1 LSIYQ
6 IKLTI
11 NVPPRAKNPIFED
24 DNKSKE
30 LARLLKSKNP
40 QDLEAANR
48 IIKNMVKQDEI
59 QTERVS
65 NRMIELEH
73 INNNIKLLNDMLLNY
88 NQGLATESEKETIK
102 YLYDELERHRSNLVK
117 IATETE
123 DDDDA
128 INEILK
134 TNDQSERIINQ
145 YKLIILKEV
154 NGVRN
159 SSQLDD
165 VKLVNLN
172 AVASFEDTDFNG
184 QKTSNASNN
193 SLLLNSSL
201 TSEPGQTRSSE
212 SKGSNYDPLKEL
224 QDLFATPNTEQRNG
238 GYHGSNDFNEFT
250 FSSGTNSNPTSN
262 IENLLSS
269 ISINP
274 GQSQTKPVL
283 TPTNLNPS
291 IVQNSKPKSHTE
303 TSKDIL
309 IELFTSLK
317 IIIFKFAR

>member
-1 LSIYQ
+1 LIYFNLQ
-6 IKLTI
+6 KKLTI

-24 DNKSKE
+24 DHKSKE

-65 NRMIELEH
+65 NRVIELEH

-102 YLYDELERHRSNLVK
+102 FLYDELERHRSNLVK

-123 DDDDA
+123 DDDEA
-128 INEILK
+128 INDILK
-134 TNDQSERIINQ
+134 TNDQCERIINQ

-172 AVASFEDTDFNG
+172 AISSLEDVDLYGAN
-184 QKTSNASNN
+184 QRKSNPHNN
-193 SLLLNSSL
+193 SLLLNNSF
-201 TSEPGQTRSSE
+201 TSEPANNTSSTK
-212 SKGSNYDPLKEL
+212 SSSYDPLKEL
-224 QDLFATPNTEQRNG
+224 QDLFATPNTEHHSNG
-238 GYHGSNDFNEFT
+238 TSHASNDFNEFT
-250 FSSGTNSNPTSN
+250 FNNGGMNANPTSN

-274 GQSQTKPVL
+274 GQSQMKPLL
-283 TPTNLNPS
+283 TPASLNPS
-291 IVQNSKPKSHTE
+291 VQNNSKPKNQVE
-303 TSKDIL
+303 TSN
-309 IELFTSLK
+309 LK
-317 IIIFKFAR
+317 LMII